1 MNQEAK
7 DVLCFFIIA
16 FIACVALMIM
26 PETYDLILTMIGG

>member
-7 DVLCFFIIA
+7 DVLCLFVIA

-26 PETYDLILTMIGG
+26 PETYDLICNLIGG